1 MVDFIKELNGDT
13 IHNELMLEKPK
24 SKPQI
29 SSRLGRFFENCSYFD
44 ILFLSLILILISSL
58 YFSHVTVENGLGRN
72 VSYLESLYFSF
83 VTFTTLGYGDLTPK
97 GFGRVVSVLISL
109 AGLLSTALVIGKFS
123 SERQQAML
131 LLLHTSDCE
140 RRIADFSEK
149 IKEYT
154 YELELAVVRQKFHNA
169 REITK
174 KIGSL
179 FEACSNYVIF
189 HANQS
194 RLTQFGND
202 ASLINL
208 YRSIESL
215 QEKCISVYILMGCE
229 SDDIVAS
236 RTYSLSKKC
245 CSFIRTMY
253 FLHTKKNGSGYFR
266 RVTDNLE
273 CYLCKEKVQDTG
285 VSSSLLSIK
294 ENTWN
299 NLLAFDVWIR
309 KNVNP
314 MILEEVLK
322 KMPYGEPVTWKKNT
336 GKIIAEELR
345 VSNKITQECIKVLR
359 RSGKLPKSLI

>member
-154 YELELAVVRQKFHNA
+154 YELELAVVRQKFQTA
-169 REITK
+169 EEITN
-174 KIGSL
+174 KIGKL

-202 ASLINL
+202 ASLITL
-208 YRSIESL
+208 YRSIERL
-215 QEKCISVYILMGCE
+215 QEKCISVYMIMGCE
-229 SDDIVAS
+229 SECRVAS
-236 RTYSLSKKC
+236 RTYSLSKRC
-245 CSFIRTMY
+245 YSFIRTMY
-253 FLHTKKNGSGYFR
+253 FLHDKKSSSGYFR
-266 RVTDNLE
+266 RITDNIE
-273 CYLCKEKVQDTG
+273 CYLCKEKFQDND
-285 VSSSLLSIK
+285 VSSSLLNIK
-294 ENTWN
+294 KRTWN
-299 NLLAFDVWIR
+299 NLIACNIWIR
-309 KNVNP
+309 KNVNS
-314 MILEEVLK
+314 MLLEEVLK
-322 KMPYGEPVTWKKNT
+322 KMPHGAPVTWKKNI
-336 GKIIAEELR
+336 GKIIGEELG
-345 VSNKITQECIKVLR
+345 VSNKITQECIKLLR
-359 RSGKLPKSLI
+359 RTGKLPK